1 MHPEPPHI
9 SLSAQQPR
17 VTPCSALPA
26 CGTQHLLYLYGHPV
40 PLCTPHSTQ
49 NYPCTPQG
57 CPAIPIH
64 PTEHPVPPLN
74 SSIPACAFK
83 DAHNLPYPY
92 EYSASP
98 YASQRT
104 PHAHG
109 CSAVLNITQ
118 YPLYNPPEHPT
129 PPKYPSQTPTTSQTP
144 MSAPIQ
150 PPEGSS
156 SPVRPQN
163 LPPPIPPVGVQ
174 LPPYLCNSARP
185 L

>member
-40 PLCTPHSTQ
+40 PPCTPYSTQ
-49 NYPCTPQG
+49 NYPCTRQG

-156 SPVRPQN
+156 PPVRPQN